1 MLSLAFLASVFC
13 HQDFVV
19 SDNTPFLSQWEEHSK
34 DFWACRFPCLFTLVI
49 FILFRFLPSLSF
61 SPSLS
66 LFLINS
72 SLFSLQTGGNF
83 VCACANLWLSE
94 PWLAFLQREMF
105 NVYIFCTKFSWLSW
119 FLLASVENENCVQ
132 PPFIGYSKI
141 NGNYFNDKMEFKCEE
156 SSSSRDLNGNK
167 TIKTFSSIR
176 FLRYIMEISMHVI
189 SIYWY

>member
-1 MLSLAFLASVFC
+1 MLTRISCKSVCRIVTKYRSLENSC
-13 HQDFVV
+13 V
-19 SDNTPFLSQWEEHSK
+19 SIYW
-34 DFWACRFPCLFTLVI
+34 LF
-49 FILFRFLPSLSF
+49 FRKRKM
-61 SPSLS
+61 
-66 LFLINS
+66 
-72 SLFSLQTGGNF
+72 TTKGNF